1 MNGYLIIPHKFNK
14 YLESKNFKIVN
25 YEIVNYLDIKDYTTF
40 KPKTKIELQKAIN
53 LWCFKC

>member
-40 KPKTKIELQKAIN
+40 KPKTKIEL
-53 LWCFKC
+53 